1 MGVLDRVIRLLIA
14 AAVAILF
21 FTDVITGPWAIVLL
35 VVAGIFFLT
44 SLVGFCPI
52 YAIFGASTCSK
63 KTND

>member
-35 VVAGIFFLT
+35 LSDLYDLRRKYLLEERQGLT
-44 SLVGFCPI
+44 
-52 YAIFGASTCSK
+52 
-63 KTND
+63 